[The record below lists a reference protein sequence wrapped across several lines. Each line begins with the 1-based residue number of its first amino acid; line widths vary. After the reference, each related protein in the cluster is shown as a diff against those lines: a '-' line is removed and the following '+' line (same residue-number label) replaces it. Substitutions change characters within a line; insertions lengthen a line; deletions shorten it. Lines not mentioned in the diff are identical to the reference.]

1 MRPRRSASARQLLA
15 FWPVFCFVTMNFVRY
30 KNRVG
35 HSPYVRT
42 YVRTYGRTPAST
54 RYAAPRESIAR
65 PGQVSSVRARAPPRR
80 RRHRGG
86 EAVAAALL
94 LLGDR
99 LPSLRLPR
107 WLPDAAL
114 RSSQRHLPRQPPPH
128 PAAAAAAAAAVAA
141 VVAVAAAAAA
151 VRPPLVCE
159 RRWP

>member
-15 FWPVFCFVTMNFVRY
+15 FWPVFCFVTMNCVRY

-35 HSPYVRT
+35 HSP

-128 PAAAAAAAAAVAA
+128 PAAAAAAAAVAA